1 MKERPILMNGAMVR
15 ATLAGTKGQTRRIV
29 KPDPGPYWNPVVGA
43 YNPIIINN
51 GSYEAPGPEI
61 FGASDETVGR
71 KFPYGRPSGRIW
83 IRETFFAYGRW
94 ETRYSEKK
102 KRDEWHFL
110 DMTAECG
117 HAYQYD
123 ADAPDLP
130 PAARGGALPGWHR
143 RPAIFMPRAAS
154 RILLEIVSVRVERLN
169 DCSEADAKAEGVMQ
183 LDTDDSQRP
192 ETRTKEGLSLCPTC
206 AGTGLRST
214 LGAGGGVN
222 FDVDCTDCDT
232 HLKLY
237 RHLWEAING
246 AGSWDANPW
255 VWRVE
260 FSRVTP

>member
-1 MKERPILMNGAMVR
+1 MKERPLLMNGAMVR
-15 ATLAGTKGQTRRIV
+15 ATLAGIKSQTRRIV
-29 KPDPGPYWNPVVGA
+29 KPQPKMYEPGQDVGL
-43 YNPIIINN
+43 
-51 GSYEAPGPEI
+51 
-61 FGASDETVGR
+61 SDYVSDMLVC
-71 KFPYGRPSGRIW
+71 PYGRMGDHLW
-83 IRETFFAYGRW
+83 VRETFFAYGRW
-94 ETRYSEKK
+94 DTRFSEKK
-102 KRDEWHFL
+102 ARDEWHFI
-110 DMTAECG
+110 DMTIECG
-117 HAYQYD
+117 RAYQYD
-123 ADAPDLP
+123 ADEPELLLAQG
-130 PAARGGALPGWHR
+130 RGGALPGWYR

-169 DCSEADAKAEGVMQ
+169 DCSEADAEAEGVMQ
-183 LDTDDSQRP
+183 LDADDCPRP
-192 ETRTKEGLSLCPTC
+192 ETRTKEGWSLCPTC